1 MARIC
6 PADIT
11 RLVLAGAHSHE
22 LVTFQVLKD
31 KLEWST
37 KGGNVNMPE
46 SLLSN
51 CPLDGEAYDPITV
64 TADST

>member
-1 MARIC
+1 MARIY

-11 RLVLAGAHSHE
+11 RLALAGAHSHE
-22 LVTFQVLKD
+22 LATFQVLKD

-37 KGGNVNMPE
+37 KGCSANMPE

-51 CPLDGEAYDPITV
+51 CPFDGEAYDPITV